1 MDLSPLKTLYNNQI
15 DILLSSTGLTI
26 PCSLVYETTKIS
38 ECPNCI
44 YDTMSRKSSNQY
56 KPGGPILFSDGQT
69 CPFCFGSGLTN
80 SSIAETQVY
89 FAVLTDSNHFLG
101 VINLPEIEA
110 QTICS
115 IDYLDNIKKCSKIIF
130 NTDISNL
137 TNNIFVRVDEPKP
150 VGLGDSKYIFTSWKR
165 S

>member
-1 MDLSPLKTLYNNQI
+1 MDLTPFKTLYNSQI
-15 DILLSSTGLTI
+15 DVILSNTGLTI
-26 PCSLVYETTKIS
+26 PSTLVFENTKLAV
-38 ECPNCI
+38 CPNCI
-44 YDTMSRKSSNQY
+44 YDTLSQKSSNRY
-56 KPGGPILFSDGQT
+56 KVGGPIPFSTGQT
-69 CPFCFGSGLTN
+69 CPFCLGAGTSQLE
-80 SSIAETQVY
+80 AAQEQVH

-115 IDYLDNIKKCSKIIF
+115 ISYIDKIKKCSRIIF

-165 S
+165 